1 MAPPL
6 SLTIQVKDPD
16 WADLPAALD
25 DAAGLGAEI
34 AELPLHALDVIV
46 GGRIRAD
53 RLADVRRICEGRG
66 LGYVLHGHLGI
77 NLMEDPFRLPLHLDV
92 LRANIE
98 AAGALSC
105 RNLVIHSGFVPTV
118 QSAGIEAAFERQR
131 EHLSRM
137 GDVARDHGVTLCVEN
152 IFEFTG
158 SKATAL
164 PGRLAQ
170 ELRAIAHP
178 NVMATFDI
186 SHGWLH
192 CGQMG
197 ADFLAE
203 ARALAPLSRHL
214 HLHDSFGRPN
224 DFWTYTVTEMLAF
237 GVGDLHLP
245 MGWGSIPWDAL
256 AEGCEW
262 PEDLVADVEVNQRYR
277 SAFPEAIAASRA
289 WAARL
294 KLAPAP
300 FALAAE

>member
-25 DAAGLGAEI
+25 DAAALGVEI

-46 GGRIRAD
+46 GGRIQDR
-53 RLADVRRICEGRG
+53 RLADVRRICAGRG

-77 NLMEDPFRLPLHLDV
+77 NLMEDPFRVPLHLEV
-92 LRANIE
+92 LRANI
-98 AAGALSC
+98 AAAAALEC

-118 QSAGIEAAFERQR
+118 QSAGIEAAFDRQR

-158 SKATAL
+158 IKATAL
-164 PGRLAQ
+164 PGRLAK

-192 CGQMG
+192 CGQWG
-197 ADFLAE
+197 VDFLEE

-224 DFWTYTVTEMLAF
+224 DFWTYSVTEALAF
-237 GVGDLHLP
+237 GIGDLHLP
-245 MGWGSIPWDAL
+245 MGWGSIPWDSL
-256 AEGCEW
+256 AEACTW
-262 PEDLVADVEVNQRYR
+262 PDDLVADVEVNHRYR

-294 KLAPAP
+294 QLAPAP

>member
-1 MAPPL
+1 M
-6 SLTIQVKDPD
+6 
-16 WADLPAALD
+16 
-25 DAAGLGAEI
+25 
-34 AELPLHALDVIV
+34 PLHQLDVIF
-46 GGRIRAD
+46 GTHIQAA
-53 RLADVRRICEGRG
+53 RLADVRRICRDHR

-77 NLMEDPFRLPLHLDV
+77 NLMEEPWRIGLHLDL

-98 AAGALSC
+98 AAGELSC
-105 RNLVIHSGFVPTV
+105 RNLVIHSGFVPAS
-118 QSAGIEAAFERQR
+118 QASGLEAGFERQR
-131 EHLSRM
+131 AHLSRM
-137 GDVARDHGVTLCVEN
+137 GDLARDHGVTLCVEN

-158 SKATAL
+158 QRATAL

-197 ADFLAE
+197 ADFLTE
-203 ARALAPLSRHL
+203 AAALAPLSRHL

-224 DFWTYTVTEMLAF
+224 DFWTFSQTEMLAF

-256 AEGCEW
+256 AERCTW
-262 PEDLVADVEVNQRYR
+262 PEDLVADVEVNHRYR
-277 SAFPEAIAASRA
+277 SAFPEAIATSRA
-289 WAARL
+289 WAQRL

-300 FALAAE
+300 FAKAA

>member
-1 MAPPL
+1 MPPPL
-6 SLTIQVKDPD
+6 SLTIQVQDPD
-16 WADLPAALD
+16 WADLPAAL
-25 DAAGLGAEI
+25 AQAEALGVEI
-34 AELPLHALDVIV
+34 AELPLHQLDVIF
-46 GGRIRAD
+46 GTRIQAS
-53 RLADVRRICEGRG
+53 RLADVRRICRDHG

-77 NLMEDPFRLPLHLDV
+77 NLMEEPWRMGLHLDL

-98 AAGALSC
+98 AAGELAC
-105 RNLVIHSGFVPTV
+105 RNLVMHSGFVPAS
-118 QSAGIEAAFERQR
+118 QASGLEAGFDRQR

-158 SKATAL
+158 SRATAL
-164 PGRLAQ
+164 PGRLAR
-170 ELRAIAHP
+170 ELREVAHP

-203 ARALAPLSRHL
+203 AAALAPLSRHL

-224 DFWTYTVTEMLAF
+224 DFWTFSQTEMLAF

-256 AEGCEW
+256 VERCTW
-262 PEDLVADVEVNQRYR
+262 PEDLVADVEVNHRYR
-277 SAFPEAIAASRA
+277 SAFPEAIATSRA
-289 WAARL
+289 WAQRL
-294 KLAPAP
+294 RLAPAP
-300 FALAAE
+300 FAEAA